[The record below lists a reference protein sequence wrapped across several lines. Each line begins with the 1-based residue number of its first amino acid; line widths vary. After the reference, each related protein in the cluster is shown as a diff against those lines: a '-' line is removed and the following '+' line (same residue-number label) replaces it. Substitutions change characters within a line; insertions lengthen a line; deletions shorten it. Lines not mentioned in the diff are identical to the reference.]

1 MIVFNRG
8 EGYDLNNTIEQA
20 YINIIK
26 KELVPAMGCTEPVAI
41 AFCAAKAKQIL
52 NQMPDK
58 VIIEAS
64 GNIIKNAKSVIV
76 PNTKGMKGIEVAAAM
91 GIVAGDSSLG
101 LEVISKVDD
110 NVLVLVKD
118 FMKKVKIEVKT
129 AEQGVLLDI
138 NVTLIHE
145 SDVVSVRI
153 MNQHTNVVL
162 VKHNDKVLFDD
173 IHPSDVLSNLD
184 YDLLNMRDIYAFSTL
199 GDISE
204 LEEVISTQIEY
215 NTAISKE
222 GLSKDYGANIG
233 QTILNV
239 YGHDVRNRSKAK
251 TAAGSDA
258 RMNGSALPVVIN
270 SGSGNQG
277 MTASLPVIE
286 FAEEL
291 KVSKEKLYRALVLS
305 NLIAIYQKSQIGS
318 LSAFCGAVTAGAAS
332 GAAITYLKG
341 GNYDD
346 VSHTLINALAIAS
359 GIICDGAK
367 ASCAAKIA
375 ISVDAGILASDM
387 HDLGKDFY
395 AGDGIVGVDVDKTI
409 KNIGQLG
416 RVGMKETDK
425 EILYLMSCFD

>member
-1 MIVFNRG
+1 M
-8 EGYDLNNTIEQA
+8 NNTIEQA

-101 LEVISKVDD
+101 LEAISKVDD

>member
-1 MIVFNRG
+1 M
-8 EGYDLNNTIEQA
+8 LNPKIMQQ
-20 YINIIK
+20 YIQIIK
-26 KELVPAMGCTEPVAI
+26 NELVPAMGCTEPVAI
-41 AFCAAKAKQIL
+41 AFCAAKAKSVL
-52 NQMPDK
+52 KEMPEK
-58 VIIEAS
+58 VIIETS

-76 PNTKGMKGIEVAAAM
+76 PNTNGMKGIEVAAAM

-101 LEVISKVDD
+101 LEVISKVED

-173 IHPSDVLSNLD
+173 IHPSDIPSNLD

>member
-1 MIVFNRG
+1 MNEIK
-8 EGYDLNNTIEQA
+8 YQT
-20 YINIIK
+20 YINIMK

-41 AFCAAKAKQIL
+41 AFCAAKAKQVL
-52 NQMPDK
+52 NQMPEK
-58 VIIEAS
+58 VLIEAS
-64 GNIIKNAKSVIV
+64 GNIIKNAKSVVV
-76 PNTKGMKGIEVAAAM
+76 PNTKGLKGIEVAAAM
-91 GIVAGDSSLG
+91 GIVAGDANLG
-101 LEVISKVDD
+101 LEVISRVDD
-110 NVLVLVKD
+110 DVLDLVKD
-118 FMKKVKIEVKT
+118 FMKKVKIEVKK

-138 NVTLIHE
+138 NVTLIRKE
-145 SDVVSVRI
+145 ECVSVRI
-153 MNQHTNVVL
+153 MNQHTNIVL
-162 VKHNDKVLFDD
+162 IKHNDEVLFDD
-173 IHPSDVLSNLD
+173 IHPVNQVSQLHYES
-184 YDLLNMRDIYAFSTL
+184 LNMKDIYEFATQS
-199 GDISE
+199 DIRE
-204 LEEVISTQIEY
+204 LDDIIEKQIEF
-215 NTAISKE
+215 NTAISVE
-222 GLSKDYGANIG
+222 GLTKEYGANIG
-233 QTILNV
+233 KMILKV

-291 KVSKEKLYRALVLS
+291 NASKEQLHRALVLS
-305 NLIAIYQKSQIGS
+305 NLIAIYQKSQIGA

-341 GNYDD
+341 GNYED

-387 HDLGKDFY
+387 HEEGKDFY
-395 AGDGIVGVDVDKTI
+395 PGDGIVGINVDETI
-409 KNIGQLG
+409 KNIGKLG
-416 RVGMKETDK
+416 REGMKETDK

>member
-1 MIVFNRG
+1 MLSQDI
-8 EGYDLNNTIEQA
+8 IQQ
-20 YINIIK
+20 YIQIIK

-41 AFCAAKAKQIL
+41 AFCAAKAKSVL
-52 NQMPDK
+52 NQMPEK
-58 VIIEAS
+58 VIIETS

-76 PNTKGMKGIEVAAAM
+76 PNTNGMKGIEVAAAM

-101 LEVISKVDD
+101 LEVISKADLSIIPV
-110 NVLVLVKD
+110 VKD
-118 FMKKVKIEVKT
+118 FMKNTKIEVKK
-129 AEQGVLLDI
+129 AEQSALLDI
-138 NVTLIHE
+138 NVTLIHK
-145 SDVVSVRI
+145 DHKVSVRI
-153 MNQHTNVVL
+153 MNQHTNIVL
-162 VKHNDKVLFDD
+162 IKDNDEVLFDD
-173 IHPSDVLSNLD
+173 IHPVESSDTLH
-184 YDLLNMRDIYAFSTL
+184 YDLLNMKDIYDFSMTCE
-199 GDISE
+199 ISE
-204 LEEVISTQIEY
+204 LEDIIEKQIEY

-233 QTILNV
+233 KTILKV
-239 YGHDVRNRSKAK
+239 YGNDVRNRSKAK
-251 TAAGSDA
+251 TSAGSDA
-258 RMNGSALPVVIN
+258 RMNGSSLPVVIN

-291 KVSKEKLYRALVLS
+291 KVSKEKLYRALILS
-305 NLIAIYQKSQIGS
+305 NLVAIYQKSQIGP

-341 GNYDD
+341 GNYEDIA
-346 VSHTLINALAIAS
+346 HTLINALAIAS
-359 GIICDGAK
+359 GVICDGAK

-387 HDLGKDFY
+387 HDQGKDFY
-395 AGDGIVGVDVDKTI
+395 AGDGIVGVDVDETI

-425 EILYLMSCFD
+425 EILYMMSCFD

>member
-1 MIVFNRG
+1 M
-8 EGYDLNNTIEQA
+8 NNIIEQA

-101 LEVISKVDD
+101 LEAISKVED

>member
-1 MIVFNRG
+1 MNEINHQ
-8 EGYDLNNTIEQA
+8 T
-20 YINIIK
+20 YINIMK

-41 AFCAAKAKQIL
+41 AFCAAKAKQVL
-52 NQMPDK
+52 NKMPEK
-58 VIIEAS
+58 VMIETS

-76 PNTKGMKGIEVAAAM
+76 PNTKGLKGIEVAAAM
-91 GIVAGDSSLG
+91 GIVVGDANLG
-101 LEVISKVDD
+101 LEVISKVDENIID
-110 NVLVLVKD
+110 LVKD

-138 NVTLIHE
+138 NVTLIHQDE
-145 SDVVSVRI
+145 RVSVRI
-153 MNQHTNVVL
+153 MNQHTNIVL
-162 VKHNDKVLFDD
+162 IKHNDQVLFDD
-173 IHPSDVLSNLD
+173 IHPVDATENLD
-184 YDLLNMRDIYAFSTL
+184 YELLNMKDIYEFSTRS
-199 GDISE
+199 DMSE
-204 LEEVISTQIEY
+204 LKEIIQKQIEF

-233 QTILNV
+233 KIILNI
-239 YGHDVRNRSKAK
+239 YGNDVRNRSKAK

-291 KVSKEKLYRALVLS
+291 NASKENLYRALVLS

-387 HDLGKDFY
+387 HDQGKDFY
-395 AGDGIVGVDVDKTI
+395 AGDGIVGMDVDETI
-409 KNIGQLG
+409 KNIGKLG
-416 RVGMKETDK
+416 REGMKETDK

>member
-1 MIVFNRG
+1 MT
-8 EGYDLNNTIEQA
+8 DLNKSQL
-20 YINIIK
+20 YKQIIK

-41 AFCAAKAKQIL
+41 AFCAAKAKSIL
-52 NQMPDK
+52 NDMPDK
-58 VIIEAS
+58 VIVETS
-64 GNIIKNAKSVIV
+64 GNIIKNAKSVVV
-76 PNTKGMKGIEVAAAM
+76 PNTNGLKGIEVAAAM
-91 GIVAGDSSLG
+91 GIVAGDPSLG
-101 LEVISKVDD
+101 LEVISKVEES
-110 NVLVLVKD
+110 VLEEVKA
-118 FMKKVKIEVKT
+118 FMKKIKIEIKKS
-129 AEQGVLLDI
+129 EQNALLDI
-138 NVTLIHE
+138 NVTLIHQ
-145 SDVVSVRI
+145 DHKVSVRI

-162 VKHNDKVLFDD
+162 IKDNDEIIFDD
-173 IHPSDVLSNLD
+173 IHPVESSNNLD
-184 YDLLNMRDIYAFSTL
+184 YNLLNMKDIYVFSTEDDYQ
-199 GDISE
+199 DIE
-204 LEEVISTQIEY
+204 DIITTQIEY
-215 NTAISKE
+215 NSAISIE

-233 QTILNV
+233 KTILKV
-239 YGHDVRNRSKAK
+239 YGNDVRNRSKAK

-258 RMNGSALPVVIN
+258 RMNGSALPVIIN

-286 FAEEL
+286 FAHEL
-291 KVSKEKLYRALVLS
+291 NVSKEMLYRALIMS

-341 GNYDD
+341 GNYEDI
-346 VSHTLINALAIAS
+346 SHTLINALAIAS

-387 HDLGKDFY
+387 HDQGKDFY
-395 AGDGIVGVDVDKTI
+395 AGDGIVGVDVDETI

-425 EILYLMSCFD
+425 EIIYMMSCFD

>member
-1 MIVFNRG
+1 M
-8 EGYDLNNTIEQA
+8 NNIIEQA

-101 LEVISKVDD
+101 LEAISKVED

-291 KVSKEKLYRALVLS
+291 KVSKEKLYRALILS
-305 NLIAIYQKSQIGS
+305 NLVAIYQKSQIGP

-341 GNYDD
+341 GNYEDIA
-346 VSHTLINALAIAS
+346 HTLINALAIAS
-359 GIICDGAK
+359 GVICDGAK

-387 HDLGKDFY
+387 HDQGKDFY
-395 AGDGIVGVDVDKTI
+395 AGDGIVGVDVDETI
-409 KNIGQLG
+409 RNIGQLG

-425 EILYLMSCFD
+425 EILYMMSCFD

>member
-1 MIVFNRG
+1 M
-8 EGYDLNNTIEQA
+8 NNTIEQA

-101 LEVISKVDD
+101 LEAISKVED

-138 NVTLIHE
+138 NVKLIHE

-291 KVSKEKLYRALVLS
+291 KVSKEKLYRALILS

-332 GAAITYLKG
+332 GASITYLKG

>member
-1 MIVFNRG
+1 M
-8 EGYDLNNTIEQA
+8 
-20 YINIIK
+20 K
-26 KELVPAMGCTEPVAI
+26 KELIPSMGCTEPVAI
-41 AFCAAKAKQIL
+41 AFCAAKAKQFL
-52 NQMPDK
+52 NKMPDK
-58 VIIEAS
+58 VIIESS

-91 GIVAGDSSLG
+91 GIVAGNANLG
-101 LEVISKVDD
+101 LEVISRVEENAID
-110 NVLVLVKD
+110 LVKD

-145 SDVVSVRI
+145 KDIVSVRI

-162 VKHNDKVLFDD
+162 VKHNDVILFDD
-173 IHPSDVLSNLD
+173 IHPSDVSSSLD
-184 YDLLNMRDIYAFSTL
+184 YDLLNMKDIYAFSTL
-199 GDISE
+199 SDIHE

-233 QTILNV
+233 KTILSV

-291 KVSKEKLYRALVLS
+291 KVTKDKLYRALVLS

-341 GNYDD
+341 GNYED

-387 HDLGKDFY
+387 HDQGKDFY
-395 AGDGIVGVDVDKTI
+395 AGDGIVGFDVDKTI